1 MSFKYFREEHTV
13 RAAVEFCNPN
23 DSQRQVAGVEDV
35 GGGR

>member
-13 RAAVEFCNPN
+13 RAPVGFCNPN
-23 DSQRQVAGVEDV
+23 DSQRQVAGAEDV